1 MSTNA
6 GVQSLAA
13 KQVWPWAGKRRV
25 QILLQIVEI
34 LSTFCNNFSTGLN
47 VRGWGGGGGG
57 GGNAQLCLSTS
68 AAMFMFC
75 CPFYR
80 ILRKKYQPDG
90 LSVSYEY
97 TTSVVMVL

>member
-1 MSTNA
+1 MS
-6 GVQSLAA
+6 
-13 KQVWPWAGKRRV
+13 QVWPWAGKRRV

-47 VRGWGGGGGG
+47 VGVGGGGGG
-57 GGNAQLCLSTS
+57 GGNAQHCLSTS

-90 LSVSYEY
+90 LSVSYE
-97 TTSVVMVL
+97 

>member
-6 GVQSLAA
+6 GVTSLAA

-47 VRGWGGGGGG
+47 VGVGGGGGG
-57 GGNAQLCLSTS
+57 ERATLS
-68 AAMFMFC
+68 FNFC
-75 CPFYR
+75 SNVYVLLPVLPY
-80 ILRKKYQPDG
+80 LKKKI
-90 LSVSYEY
+90 S
-97 TTSVVMVL
+97 T